1 MTHSEKRNRDHDR
14 VNGLLTLL
22 VLVATTLPAYGQNVP
37 AAADNPIAEAP
48 VRFGPIGIAPRF
60 SVQNIGVDTNVFNT
74 TENEQSDFTFT
85 GRSGAAVWMRTGRG
99 LLSADAWFE
108 YVFFQDFASERAF
121 NRYGKAQYEWRFN
134 RLRPYASGS
143 MLDSR
148 ERPGWEI
155 DERVRRYE
163 NEIHAG
169 TDYRVAPKTTVRLD
183 LKQVDYEFEEDESL
197 GGRRYDRSLNRTAKS
212 AELSYRQQLTALTT
226 WVARVTREQERF
238 DFETLRNSDTFR
250 ATTGFELGRFALIR
264 GTALV
269 GYRKLSTADGGTFPE
284 FSGFTSNVN
293 VSYTAPTQTRFNAVV
308 NRDIQYSYDNLTP
321 YYVLTQ
327 FNGTLTH
334 RVVGRWDVQV
344 TGGRDLLA
352 YQALAAA
359 DERTDSIGRYG
370 GGIGYTVGEGLRI
383 GFDVQSFYRSSP
395 IRSREY
401 GNLRAGLSVTYGN

>member
-1 MTHSEKRNRDHDR
+1 MHRQTRPAVRDS
-14 VNGLLTLL
+14 VKAFLSAI
-22 VLVATTLPAYGQNVP
+22 VLAAIAMPAYAQNVP

-48 VRFGPIGIAPRF
+48 VRFGPIGIAPHF
-60 SVQNIGVDTNVFNT
+60 TLQNVGVDSNVFNT
-74 TENEQSDFTFT
+74 TDNEQSDFTFT
-85 GRSGAAVWMRTGRG
+85 GRSGADLWMRTGRG
-99 LLSADAWFE
+99 LVTADGWVE
-108 YVFFQDFASERAF
+108 YVFFQDFDTERAF
-121 NRYGKAQYEWRFN
+121 NRQAKLQYEWRFN
-134 RLRPYASGS
+134 RLRPYASGAT
-143 MLDSR
+143 LDSR

-163 NEIHAG
+163 NEFHAG
-169 TDYRVAPKTTVRLD
+169 TDFRVAPKTTIRVDLEQLD
-183 LKQVDYEFEEDESL
+183 LEFEDDESL
-197 GGRRYDRSLNRTAKS
+197 GGRRYDRSLNRTLKS

-238 DFETLRNSDTFR
+238 DFESLRNSDTFR

-293 VSYTAPTQTRFNAVV
+293 VNYTAPTQTRFNAIF

-327 FNGTLTH
+327 WTGTLTH

-344 TGGRDLLA
+344 TGGRDHLA
-352 YQALAAA
+352 YQALAAI

-370 GGIGYTVGEGLRI
+370 GGVGYTIGEGLRV

-401 GNLRAGLSVTYGN
+401 GNVRAGLSVTYGN